1 MVPAG
6 CCFGQRTG
14 LIHVFPQPAC
24 ILIATVI
31 TLSGAWVQW
40 RAPEYRMEAEEAMKD
55 GKLNQRQMDQR
66 LRLVRRGGWFLTLVG
81 LAMFAVGLSCA
92 GR

>member
-1 MVPAG
+1 MVWAG
-6 CCFGQRTG
+6 QTTG
-14 LIHVFPQPAC
+14 SFPVISQFTC
-24 ILIATVI
+24 ILIAMFV

-40 RAPEYRMEAEEAMKD
+40 RASEYRMEVEEAMKD
-55 GKLNQRQMDQR
+55 GRLSQRQVDQR
-66 LRLVRRGGWFLTLVG
+66 LRLVRRGGWFLTLAG